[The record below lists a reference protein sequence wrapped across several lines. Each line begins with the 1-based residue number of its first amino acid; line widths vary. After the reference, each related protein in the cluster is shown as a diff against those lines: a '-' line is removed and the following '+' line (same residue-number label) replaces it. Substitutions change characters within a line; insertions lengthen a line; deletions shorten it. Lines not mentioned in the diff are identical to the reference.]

1 MFKRIVSC
9 ILSFAILLSVCSS
22 VVFAAPTYDLL
33 YDGESVEQWN
43 SWIDNN
49 FIVDNEVIDMNAA
62 CWVVIDRCFSASGC
76 GGVST
81 LEELYRAMDLW
92 NKRMAAPSN
101 WGSVLIFNVE
111 TVSTQVPTAQIVYDS
126 ELGVYRFVDLWNG
139 IYLVNSAGHFPYYDP
154 GDDDP
159 AEDDVYRTGQWINPN
174 QLGDQTA
181 LWHVSSGYELNVYKD
196 QWADLYDC
204 TITETENYY
213 WLTRTYSG
221 YVLCDDYGYPFYCP
235 KDGKT
240 AISTPN
246 NYYSDE
252 GDTYVDDDST
262 TVTVY
267 DDGVAITDCPVD
279 VNNGTIIV
287 GGKTY
292 YIDELIYDAS
302 TQTYHI
308 DAHQE
313 YDYSTETNNYYTYE
327 YTFEVQYNID
337 YTSITYI
344 GQTEEYDERYEL
356 YYQLPDGR
364 SSADLTAED
373 LEQLSIVFKD
383 VVNYA
388 RTADNVDLRA
398 LYHFD
403 GDTLDSSYWS
413 YVTDFEWLSGAS
425 LTYMDEGTFE
435 GSLYL
440 DETEHAF
447 QITLPNVTD
456 ANGDFTLQWRYYQSQ
471 ALNPTIDS
479 GVALGTTEADALI
492 LWNGQYWYDK
502 YGVQIAEMSVGNWN
516 EICVMRSNGILY
528 YYLNGVCVATV
539 ADPTLYSNVITF
551 LFGSDQESYKKLDEL
566 RFTRAAVYTP
576 SENYTPS
583 AVPFDTNLALILPD
597 GERPM
602 ADEVMVIKPSQNNLF
617 GFTELEGW
625 VDHVG
630 SHAKPI
636 SDTLRGDGFIDYI
649 SDGTLLL
656 FNGSYTSIAAD
667 GETVGLSV
675 SGTEAYEYI
684 EHTETSIAHGQ
695 GWPIAYCD
703 RNVLRNG
710 AFIPILGI
718 ECYTNGTCTSHI
730 GNANGVDVNYLNA
743 KKYVMPIV
751 GEDGTYTLS
760 IVLSDGTYSSVTFT
774 LDNAYITLD
783 SINEGCPVTFSS
795 EKIYSW
801 NEYTVTINDTDY
813 AQHYHSRI
821 LGISILPEVGT
832 TCEIAY
838 VELVAGTAPEF
849 EVTWETAMYSSGELE
864 EAPVLAVRTNDPIT
878 SYQIG
883 GVRPSYPETGMVY
896 AMVENSRIVSLQYYN
911 GAAWTPVDGR
921 IWTGT
926 RWIPYGSFDV
936 FTLQDF
942 YDIVGGSGDDYEY
955 IYTETGFW
963 SWFQRQWVE
972 LMNKLDQIVEALT
985 GVSGDAAKCEHV
997 YADKIQREPTCAVPG
1012 HIRYTCELCGHSYTE
1027 LIDPVGHDWIL
1038 QEHVDEVL
1046 NKDGSVKEK
1055 GYDVL
1060 VCSVCDAESKDYGD
1074 GPIETDIF
1082 EALGDLIADG
1092 IEWILDKLDELADS
1106 LGTITETFHGYV
1118 DKVKGMS
1125 GEYTM
1130 FFGAFLTLVPE
1141 ELMTLLWFGV
1151 VALVVLAVWKAWI
1164 S

>member
-1 MFKRIVSC
+1 MFKRIISYV
-9 ILSFAILLSVCSS
+9 LSFAIILSLCVPVSFAVSTGELIYDSSS
-22 VVFAAPTYDLL
+22 VNR
-33 YDGESVEQWN
+33 WN
-43 SWIDNN
+43 SWMDNN
-49 FIVDNEVIDMNAA
+49 FVADFDLIDMKAA
-62 CWVVIDRCFSASGC
+62 CWTVIDRCFSASGC
-76 GGVST
+76 GALST
-81 LEELYRAMDLW
+81 WDELYSAMILW
-92 NKRMAAPSN
+92 NKRMSAPTN
-101 WGSVLIFNVE
+101 WGSVIAFGLINGFDS
-111 TVSTQVPTAQIVYDS
+111 STPTAKIAYDS
-126 ELGVYRFVDLWNG
+126 DLGVYRFQEYWTG
-139 IYLVNSAGHFPYYDP
+139 IWLVNSSGYFPYYKP
-154 GDDDP
+154 ADD
-159 AEDDVYRTGQWINPN
+159 ESTYSVYRTGQWVNPKN
-174 QLGDQTA
+174 IGDQTA
-181 LWHVSSGYELNVYKD
+181 LWHVSSGYELNVYRD
-196 QWADLYDC
+196 QWLDLYSTC
-204 TITETENYY
+204 KIVETENYY
-213 WLTRTYSG
+213 WLVRGTSG
-221 YVLCDDYGYPFYCP
+221 FVLCDDYGYPFYCP

-246 NYYSDE
+246 NYYSEE
-252 GDTYVDDDST
+252 GDTYLDDDST

-267 DDGVAITDCPVD
+267 DDGIAITDCPVD
-279 VNNGTIIV
+279 INNGTIIV
-287 GGKTY
+287 GGETY

-313 YDYSTETNNYYTYE
+313 YDYSTETNEYYTYE

-356 YYQLPDGR
+356 YYELPDGR

-413 YVTDFEWLSGAS
+413 YITDFEWISGAS

-440 DETEHAF
+440 DETEHML

-479 GVALGTTEADALI
+479 GIAFGTTEADAVI
-492 LWNGQYWYDK
+492 MWDGEYWYNK
-502 YGVQIAEMSVGNWN
+502 YGTQIAEMSIGNWN
-516 EICVMRSNGILY
+516 EICVMRSDGILY
-528 YYLNGVCVATV
+528 YYINGVCVATV
-539 ADPTLYSNVITF
+539 SDSMLYNNVITF

-576 SENYTPS
+576 GENYTPS

-602 ADEVMVIKPSQNNLF
+602 ADEVMVITPSQNNLL
-617 GFTELEGW
+617 GFTELDGW
-625 VDHVG
+625 IDHVAAN
-630 SHAKPI
+630 AKTI
-636 SDTLRGDGFIDYI
+636 TDALEGDEFVDYI

-656 FNGSYTSIAAD
+656 FNPSYTTISAGD
-667 GETVGLSV
+667 ESVGLSAN
-675 SGTEAYEYI
+675 GTEPCEYI
-684 EHTETSIAHGQ
+684 ESIYASQ
-695 GWPIAYCD
+695 SAVTAWSPDYCD
-703 RNVLRNG
+703 RHVLRSG

-718 ECYTNGTCTSHI
+718 QCYPNGACSKNI
-730 GNANGVDVNYLNA
+730 SSGYNYSNA
-743 KKYVMPIV
+743 KEYVMPIV

-760 IVLSDGTYSSVTFT
+760 VVLSDGTYSSVTFT
-774 LDNAYITLD
+774 LDNAFVTVD
-783 SINEGCPVTFSS
+783 SINEGCPITFSDA
-795 EKIYSW
+795 EIDSW

-813 AQHYHSRI
+813 VQHYHSRI

-838 VELVAGTAPEF
+838 VELVPGDASDF
-849 EVTWETAMYSSGELE
+849 EITWETAMYSSGELE
-864 EAPVLAVRTNDPIT
+864 DAPVLAVRTNDPIT

-911 GAAWTPVDGR
+911 GSAWTPVDGR

-942 YDIVGGSGDDYEY
+942 HDVIGSSGDDYEY
-955 IYTETGFW
+955 IYTESGFW
-963 SWFQRQWVE
+963 AWFQRQWV
-972 LMNKLDQIVEALT
+972 LFMNKLDQILEAIT
-985 GVSGDAAKCEHV
+985 GVSGDAAKCSHE
-997 YADKIQREPTCAVPG
+997 YSDKIQREATCTVPG

-1027 LIDPVGHDWIL
+1027 LVDPVGHDWIL

-1046 NKDGSVKEK
+1046 NDDGSVKEK
-1055 GYDVL
+1055 GYDIL

-1082 EALGDLIADG
+1082 DAAGDLIAEG
-1092 IEWILDKLDELADS
+1092 IEWILGKLDELADS
-1106 LGTITETFHGYV
+1106 LGTITETFHGFV

-1141 ELMTLLWFGV
+1141 ELMTVFWFGV
-1151 VALVVLAVWKAWI
+1151 VALVVLAVWKAWA